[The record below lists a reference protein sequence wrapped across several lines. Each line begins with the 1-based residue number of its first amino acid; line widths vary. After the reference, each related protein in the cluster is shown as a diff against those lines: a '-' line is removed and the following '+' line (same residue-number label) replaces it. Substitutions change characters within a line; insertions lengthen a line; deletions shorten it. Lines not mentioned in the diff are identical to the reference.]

1 MIRIVVADDQPLVR
15 SGIAMLL
22 AGEPDIEVA
31 GEASNG
37 EEAISLA
44 ERLQPDI
51 VLMDVRMPGM
61 DGVTATRT
69 IASDQFSRNP
79 DAPVKVLMLTT
90 YNVQDSV
97 YQALRAGASGF
108 LLKGAAPAELVRAVH
123 AIAAGNGWLDPAVT
137 ADLISEFASR
147 HDPLRPTPAEM
158 SELTSR
164 ERGVLVLVAQGLSNA
179 EIAADLVISEATVKT
194 HFGRILMKLRLRD
207 RAQAVVV
214 AYQTGLVQPG
224 PSHLGQCRAKLACNL
239 P

>member
-1 MIRIVVADDQPLVR
+1 MIQVVIADDEPLVR
-15 SGIAMLL
+15 SGIAMILS
-22 AGEPDIEVA
+22 GESDIEVA
-31 GEASNG
+31 GEASDG

-69 IASDQFSRNP
+69 IAADQFSRNP

-90 YNVQDSV
+90 YNTQDSV
-97 YQALRAGASGF
+97 YHALQAGASGF
-108 LLKGAAPAELVRAVH
+108 LLKTAVPAELVRAVRN
-123 AIAAGNGWLDPAVT
+123 IAMGNGWLDPAVT
-137 ADLISEFASR
+137 AELISEFASR

-164 ERGVLVLVAQGLSNA
+164 ERQVLILVAQGLSNT

-214 AYQTGLVQPG
+214 AYQTGLVRPG
-224 PSHLGQCRAKLACNL
+224 PTASRQGHLG
-239 P
+239 

>member
-1 MIRIVVADDQPLVR
+1 MIRVVIADDQPLVR
-15 SGIAMLL
+15 SGIAMILS
-22 AGEPDIEVA
+22 GESDIEVI
-31 GEASNG
+31 GEARDG

-44 ERLQPDI
+44 ARLQPDI

-97 YQALRAGASGF
+97 YHALRAGASGF
-108 LLKGAAPAELVRAVH
+108 LLKAAVPEEIVRAVRNV
-123 AIAAGNGWLDPAVT
+123 AMGNGWLDPAVT
-137 ADLISEFASR
+137 AELISEFASR
-147 HDPLRPTPAEM
+147 QDPLRPTPAEM

-164 ERGVLVLVAQGLSNA
+164 ERQVLILVAQGLSNT
-179 EIAADLVISEATVKT
+179 EIAVDLVISEATVKT

-224 PSHLGQCRAKLACNL
+224 PTASRQGQRG
-239 P
+239 

>member
-1 MIRIVVADDQPLVR
+1 MIHVVIADNQPLVR
-15 SGIAMLL
+15 SGIAMILS
-22 AGEPDIEVA
+22 GESDIEVT
-31 GEASNG
+31 GEASDG

-44 ERLQPDI
+44 QRLQPDI

-90 YNVQDSV
+90 YNEQDSV
-97 YQALRAGASGF
+97 YHALRAGASGF
-108 LLKGAAPAELVRAVH
+108 LLKAAVPEELVRAVRNV
-123 AIAAGNGWLDPAVT
+123 AMGNGWLDPAVT
-137 ADLISEFASR
+137 AELISEFASR

-164 ERGVLVLVAQGLSNA
+164 ERQVLSLVAQGLSNT

-224 PSHLGQCRAKLACNL
+224 PTASRQGHLG
-239 P
+239 

>member
-1 MIRIVVADDQPLVR
+1 MIRVVVADDQPLVR

-31 GEASNG
+31 GEAGSG
-37 EEAISLA
+37 DEAIRLA

-51 VLMDVRMPGM
+51 VLMDVLMPGM

-69 IASDQFSRNP
+69 IASDHFSRNA
-79 DAPVKVLMLTT
+79 DAPIKVLMLTT
-90 YNVQDSV
+90 YNVQDSI

-108 LLKGAAPAELVRAVH
+108 LLKDAVPAELVRAVR
-123 AIAAGNGWLDPAVT
+123 AIAMGNGWLDPAIT

-147 HDPLRPTPAEM
+147 HDPLQPTPAEM

-164 ERGVLVLVAQGLSNA
+164 ERGVLVLVAHGLSNA

-214 AYQTGLVQPG
+214 AYQSGLVQPG
-224 PSHLGQCRAKLACNL
+224 PPHPGQGRTKSA
-239 P
+239 

>member
-1 MIRIVVADDQPLVR
+1 MIRVVIADDEPLAR
-15 SGIAMLL
+15 SGIAMILS
-22 AGEPDIEVA
+22 GESDIEVA
-31 GEASNG
+31 GEASDG

-69 IASDQFSRNP
+69 IAADQFSRNP
-79 DAPVKVLMLTT
+79 DAPVKVLILTT
-90 YNVQDSV
+90 YNTQDSV
-97 YQALRAGASGF
+97 YHALQAGASGF
-108 LLKGAAPAELVRAVH
+108 LLKAAAPAELVRAVRN
-123 AIAAGNGWLDPAVT
+123 IAMGNGWLDPAVT
-137 ADLISEFASR
+137 AELISEFASR

-164 ERGVLVLVAQGLSNA
+164 ERQVLILVAHGLSNT

-214 AYQTGLVQPG
+214 AYQTGLVRPG
-224 PSHLGQCRAKLACNL
+224 PTTSRQGHLG
-239 P
+239 

>member
-1 MIRIVVADDQPLVR
+1 MIRVVIVDDQPLMR
-15 SGIAMLL
+15 SGIAMSLT
-22 AGEPDIEVA
+22 GESDIEIV
-31 GEASNG
+31 GEAG
-37 EEAISLA
+37 DGQEAISLA
-44 ERLQPDI
+44 ARLQPDI

-61 DGVTATRT
+61 DGVAATRT

-90 YNVQDSV
+90 FNVQDSV

-108 LLKGAAPAELVRAVH
+108 LLKTAVPDELVRAVRH
-123 AIAAGNGWLDPAVT
+123 VAGGSGWLDPAVT

-147 HDPLRPTPAEM
+147 RDPLRPTPAEM

-164 ERGVLVLVAQGLSNA
+164 ECGVLILVAQGLSNA
-179 EIAADLVISEATVKT
+179 ETAAELRISEATVKT

-214 AYQTGLVQPG
+214 AYETGLVQPG
-224 PSHLGQCRAKLACNL
+224 QATSGQDRAG
-239 P
+239 